1 MAENHRRVRPSTPS
15 SGVLRRLFVDRQ
27 IYVYTDGKV
36 QTLVLNARTQLQAA
50 VSALVL
56 ATALFVGGSYAVGS
70 TVAQISLRQAPRT
83 PTSPPTA
90 TARGA
95 TGIYIAPTPS
105 AAAPSAAAPSAAA
118 QAGRALQDL
127 LHTVERRDAALN
139 LLLKKLDPAAA
150 KSSTAVSLSAEP
162 SAIKRLDAAR
172 RDQERLIG
180 MASALIRGRLDR
192 VEHVFKVAHL
202 NPAAFEGR
210 GGARAESPNEGG
222 PFIDARNPHALAHF
236 LDVDEPFAAD
246 ISHVAL
252 DATALHS
259 LSQALNKVPIGR
271 PVAHV
276 EKTSSFGFRTD
287 PFTGRLAFHP
297 GQDFRGAYRTPIHV
311 TANGVV
317 AFTGQRT
324 GYGNTVE
331 VDHGHGLR
339 TRYAHLAAII
349 VRPGQTVAA
358 GQQIGAMGSTGRSTG
373 VHLHYEVWQ
382 DGRLQD
388 PERFLKAGQGVQQQ
402 GG

>member
-1 MAENHRRVRPSTPS
+1 MAKPYRRDEPGAPSA
-15 SGVLRRLFVDRQ
+15 GVLRRLFVDRQ

-36 QTLVLNARTQLQAA
+36 RTLILNARTQMQVALSFVVLTTA
-50 VSALVL
+50 VL
-56 ATALFVGGSYAVGS
+56 VGGGYAVGS
-70 TVAQISLRQAPRT
+70 TVVQMSLRQTPRAQAN
-83 PTSPPTA
+83 PPTA
-90 TARGA
+90 AA
-95 TGIYIAPTPS
+95 TGLE
-105 AAAPSAAAPSAAA
+105 AARTPSAAA
-118 QAGRALQDL
+118 QAGHALQDL

-150 KSSTAVSLSAEP
+150 KSSAPVSLSAEP
-162 SAIKRLDAAR
+162 SPLKRLDAAR
-172 RDQERLIG
+172 QDQERLIG
-180 MASALIRGRLDR
+180 RASALVRGRLDR
-192 VEHVFKVAHL
+192 LEHVFKVAHL
-202 NPAAFEGR
+202 NPAAFEAR
-210 GGARAESPNEGG
+210 GAAKGEIAAEGG
-222 PFIDARNPHALAHF
+222 PFIDARNPRALAHF
-236 LDVDEPFAAD
+236 LDVDEPFAAN

-259 LSQALNKVPIGR
+259 LSQALSKVPIGR
-271 PVAHV
+271 PVSHV

-339 TRYAHLAAII
+339 TRYAHLAAIT

-388 PERFLKAGQGVQQQ
+388 PERFLRAGQGVQQ

>member
-1 MAENHRRVRPSTPS
+1 MADAHRRDRATALET
-15 SGVLRRLFVDRQ
+15 GAQRRLFVDRQ

-36 QTLVLNARTQLQAA
+36 QTLVLQARTQVQLAVAA
-50 VSALVL
+50 LALGLVL
-56 ATALFVGGSYAVGS
+56 FAGGSFAVGA
-70 TVAQISLRQAPRT
+70 TVAQLAQARQAPAKQAGGN
-83 PTSPPTA
+83 TA
-90 TARGA
+90 VAAGA
-95 TGIYIAPTPS
+95 VAH
-105 AAAPSAAAPSAAA
+105 APSAAA
-118 QAGRALQDL
+118 QAGRAVQDL
-127 LHTVERRDAALN
+127 VHTVERRDAALN

-150 KSSTAVSLSAEP
+150 KTSTSVPLNAEP
-162 SAIKRLDAAR
+162 SPVKRLDAAR
-172 RDQERLIG
+172 RDQEQLIG
-180 MASALIRGRLDR
+180 RAGTLIRERLAR
-192 VEHVFKVAHL
+192 IERVFKVAHL
-202 NPAAFEGR
+202 NPAAFEAPTAKAALRSKASMIG
-210 GGARAESPNEGG
+210 EGG
-222 PFIDARNPHALAHF
+222 PFIDAQDSRAVAHF

-259 LSQALNKVPIGR
+259 LSQALKRVPIGV
-271 PVAHV
+271 PVARLD
-276 EKTSSFGFRTD
+276 KTSSFGFRTD

-311 TANGVV
+311 TASGVV

-339 TRYAHLAAII
+339 TRYAHLSAIS
-349 VRPGQTVAA
+349 VRPGQTVTV

-388 PERFLKAGQGVQQQ
+388 PERFLKAGQGVQQ

>member
-1 MAENHRRVRPSTPS
+1 MADAHRRDRATALET
-15 SGVLRRLFVDRQ
+15 GAQRRLFVDRQ

-36 QTLVLNARTQLQAA
+36 QTLVLNARTQAQLA
-50 VSALVL
+50 VSALAL
-56 ATALFVGGSYAVGS
+56 ASVVFVGGSLAVGS
-70 TVAQISLRQAPRT
+70 TFAGLSMRQAQTPHTQASRT
-83 PTSPPTA
+83 LETAAAPTSPL
-90 TARGA
+90 ARS
-95 TGIYIAPTPS
+95 PS
-105 AAAPSAAAPSAAA
+105 AAS
-118 QAGRALQDL
+118 QAGRAMQDL

-150 KSSTAVSLSAEP
+150 KSTSEGALSAEP
-162 SAIKRLDAAR
+162 SPVKRLDAAR
-172 RDQERLIG
+172 QDQERLIG
-180 MASALIRGRLDR
+180 MASTLIRGRLAR
-192 VEHVFKVAHL
+192 LEHVFKVAHL
-202 NPAAFEGR
+202 NPAAFETRSSIKGSSR
-210 GGARAESPNEGG
+210 GEGG
-222 PFIDARNPHALAHF
+222 PFIDANDPRALAHF
-236 LDVDEPFAAD
+236 LDVDEPFAAN

-252 DATALHS
+252 DASALHS
-259 LSQALNKVPIGR
+259 LSQALSKVPIGR
-271 PVAHV
+271 PVAQV

-297 GQDFRGAYRTPIHV
+297 GQDFRGAYRTPVHV
-311 TANGVV
+311 TASGVV

-339 TRYAHLAAII
+339 TRYAHLAAIM
-349 VRPGQTVAA
+349 VRPGQVVTV

-388 PERFLKAGQGVQQQ
+388 PDRFLKAGQGVQQQ

>member
-1 MAENHRRVRPSTPS
+1 MVGGHRRDKAIAPET
-15 SGVLRRLFVDRQ
+15 GVQRRLFVDRQ

-36 QTLVLNARTQLQAA
+36 KTLVLNARTQAQLA
-50 VSALVL
+50 VSALAL
-56 ATALFVGGSYAVGS
+56 ATLIFAGGSYAVGS
-70 TVAQISLRQAPRT
+70 TVAALNMRQAQTAHVDGSRTLATVAT
-83 PTSPPTA
+83 PTGSV
-90 TARGA
+90 AR
-95 TGIYIAPTPS
+95 S
-105 AAAPSAAAPSAAA
+105 PSAAA
-118 QAGRALQDL
+118 QAGRAIEDL

-139 LLLKKLDPAAA
+139 LLLKKLDPAVA
-150 KSSTAVSLSAEP
+150 KSASQVSLSAEP
-162 SAIKRLDAAR
+162 SPVKRLDAAR
-172 RDQERLIG
+172 QDQERLIG
-180 MASALIRGRLDR
+180 MASTLIRGRLTR
-192 VEHVFKVAHL
+192 LEHVFKVAHL

-210 GGARAESPNEGG
+210 SSVKGPDRGEGG
-222 PFIDARNPHALAHF
+222 PFIDAKNPRALAHF

-246 ISHVAL
+246 VSNVAL

-259 LSQALNKVPIGR
+259 LSQALSKVPIGR
-271 PVAHV
+271 PVSH
-276 EKTSSFGFRTD
+276 EERTSSFGVRTD
-287 PFTGRLAFHP
+287 PFTGRPAFHP
-297 GQDFRGAYRTPIHV
+297 GQDFAGAYRTPVHV

-339 TRYAHLAAII
+339 TRYAHLAAIM
-349 VRPGQTVAA
+349 VRPGQTVTV

-388 PERFLKAGQGVQQQ
+388 PDRFLRAGQGVQQ

>member
-1 MAENHRRVRPSTPS
+1 MAETLRRDPPSTPS
-15 SGVLRRLFVDRQ
+15 TGVMRRLFVDRQ

-36 QTLVLNARTQLQAA
+36 QTLVLNARTQAQLA
-50 VSALVL
+50 VSAL
-56 ATALFVGGSYAVGS
+56 ALGTVIFVGGSYAVGS
-70 TVAQISLRQAPRT
+70 TVAQLSLRQSPKAPMSQ
-83 PTSPPTA
+83 PLAAAATSPSRT
-90 TARGA
+90 
-95 TGIYIAPTPS
+95 
-105 AAAPSAAAPSAAA
+105 PSAAA
-118 QAGRALQDL
+118 QAGRAIQDL

-150 KSSTAVSLSAEP
+150 KSSSAVSLSAEP
-162 SAIKRLDAAR
+162 SPVKRLDAAR
-172 RDQERLIG
+172 QDQERLVG
-180 MASALIRGRLDR
+180 RASALIRGRLAR
-192 VEHVFKVAHL
+192 LEQVFKVAHL

-210 GGARAESPNEGG
+210 GVARGSMRDEGG
-222 PFIDARNPHALAHF
+222 PFIDAKNPSALAHF

-259 LSQALNKVPIGR
+259 LSQALSKVPIGR
-271 PVAHV
+271 PVTHV
-276 EKTSSFGFRTD
+276 EKTSSFGVRTD
-287 PFTGRLAFHP
+287 PFTGRAAFHP

-339 TRYAHLAAII
+339 TRYAHLAAIM
-349 VRPGQTVAA
+349 VRPGQTVTV

-388 PERFLKAGQGVQQQ
+388 PERFLRAGQGVQQQ

>member
-1 MAENHRRVRPSTPS
+1 MAETHRRDRPSAPS
-15 SGVLRRLFVDRQ
+15 NGVQRRLFVDRQ

-36 QTLVLNARTQLQAA
+36 QTLVLNARTQAQLA
-50 VSALVL
+50 VSAVAL
-56 ATALFVGGSYAVGS
+56 ATVVFVGGSYAVGAS
-70 TVAQISLRQAPRT
+70 VAQINSRQPPRAQTAQALAP
-83 PTSPPTA
+83 A
-90 TARGA
+90 GA
-95 TGIYIAPTPS
+95 PIAP
-105 AAAPSAAAPSAAA
+105 APPRSPSAAA
-118 QAGRALQDL
+118 QAGRAMQDL
-127 LHTVERRDAALN
+127 VHTVERRDAALN

-150 KSSTAVSLSAEP
+150 KSSSTVSLSAEP
-162 SAIKRLDAAR
+162 SPVKRLDAAR
-172 RDQERLIG
+172 QDQERLIG
-180 MASALIRGRLDR
+180 MASTLIRGRLDR
-192 VEHVFKVAHL
+192 LEHVFKVAHL
-202 NPAAFEGR
+202 NPAAFEAR
-210 GGARAESPNEGG
+210 GAAKSASRNEGG
-222 PFIDARNPHALAHF
+222 PFIDAKNPRALAHF

-246 ISHVAL
+246 VSHVAL

-259 LSQALNKVPIGR
+259 LSQALSKVPIGR
-271 PVAHV
+271 PVTHV
-276 EKTSSFGFRTD
+276 EKTSSFGVRTD
-287 PFTGRLAFHP
+287 PFTGRPAFHP

-339 TRYAHLAAII
+339 TRYAHLAAIM
-349 VRPGQTVAA
+349 VRAGQTVAV

-388 PERFLKAGQGVQQQ
+388 PERFLKAGQGVQQ

>member
-1 MAENHRRVRPSTPS
+1 LA
-15 SGVLRRLFVDRQ
+15 L
-27 IYVYTDGKV
+27 
-36 QTLVLNARTQLQAA
+36 AA
-50 VSALVL
+50 VV
-56 ATALFVGGSYAVGS
+56 FVGGSYAVGS
-70 TVAQISLRQAPRT
+70 TVAQISLART
-83 PTSPPTA
+83 TRAQGSQPIA
-90 TARGA
+90 TA
-95 TGIYIAPTPS
+95 
-105 AAAPSAAAPSAAA
+105 AAAPPRTPSAAA
-118 QAGRALQDL
+118 QAGRAMQDL

-139 LLLKKLDPAAA
+139 LLLKKLDPVAA
-150 KSSTAVSLSAEP
+150 KSSSAVSLSAEP
-162 SAIKRLDAAR
+162 SPVKRLDAAR
-172 RDQERLIG
+172 QDQERLIG
-180 MASALIRGRLDR
+180 MASTLIRGRLDR
-192 VEHVFKVAHL
+192 LERVFKVAHL
-202 NPAAFEGR
+202 NPTAFEPKAVAK
-210 GGARAESPNEGG
+210 GAIRDEGG
-222 PFIDARNPHALAHF
+222 PFIDAKNPSALAHF

-246 ISHVAL
+246 VSHVAL

-259 LSQALNKVPIGR
+259 LSQALSKVPIGR
-271 PVAHV
+271 PVTH
-276 EKTSSFGFRTD
+276 EERTSSFGVRTD
-287 PFTGRLAFHP
+287 PFTGRPAFHP

-339 TRYAHLAAII
+339 TRYAHLAAIM
-349 VRPGQTVAA
+349 VRAGQTVTV

>member
-1 MAENHRRVRPSTPS
+1 MADPPRRGRPSAPS
-15 SGVLRRLFVDRQ
+15 NGAQKRLFVDRQ

-36 QTLVLNARTQLQAA
+36 QTLVLNARTQAQFA
-50 VSALVL
+50 VSALAL
-56 ATALFVGGSYAVGS
+56 AAVIFVGGSYAVGS
-70 TVAQISLRQAPRT
+70 TVAQMGLHQPERAQINPAPANAAA
-83 PTSPPTA
+83 PSGA
-90 TARGA
+90 ANVRG
-95 TGIYIAPTPS
+95 PS
-105 AAAPSAAAPSAAA
+105 AAAK
-118 QAGRALQDL
+118 AGKAIQEL

-139 LLLKKLDPAAA
+139 LLLKKLDPAVA
-150 KSSTAVSLSAEP
+150 KSSSAVSLNTGP
-162 SAIKRLDAAR
+162 SPVTRLDAAR

-180 MASALIRGRLDR
+180 MAGALIRGRLDR
-192 VEHVFKVAHL
+192 LERVFKVAHL
-202 NPAAFEGR
+202 NPAAFEPK
-210 GGARAESPNEGG
+210 GAAKGSIRDEGG
-222 PFIDARNPHALAHF
+222 PFIDARDPRALAHF
-236 LDVDEPFAAD
+236 LDVDEPFAAN

-259 LSQALNKVPIGR
+259 LSQALSKVPIGR
-271 PVAHV
+271 PVTHV
-276 EKTSSFGFRTD
+276 EKTSSFGVRVD
-287 PFTGRLAFHP
+287 PFTGRPAFHP
-297 GQDFRGAYRTPIHV
+297 GQDFRGAYRTPIYV

-339 TRYAHLAAII
+339 TRYAHLAAIM
-349 VRPGQTVAA
+349 VRPGQTVSV

>member
-1 MAENHRRVRPSTPS
+1 MP
-15 SGVLRRLFVDRQ
+15 G
-27 IYVYTDGKV
+27 
-36 QTLVLNARTQLQAA
+36 
-50 VSALVL
+50 
-56 ATALFVGGSYAVGS
+56 
-70 TVAQISLRQAPRT
+70 
-83 PTSPPTA
+83 PTSV
-90 TARGA
+90 
-95 TGIYIAPTPS
+95 
-105 AAAPSAAAPSAAA
+105 AAFKGVETVRAPSAAA
-118 QAGRALQDL
+118 QAGQAMQDL

-139 LLLKKLDPAAA
+139 LLLKKLDPAAV
-150 KSSTAVSLSAEP
+150 KSLPAASLSAEP
-162 SAIKRLDAAR
+162 SPVKRLDAAR
-172 RDQERLIG
+172 KDQERLIG
-180 MASALIRGRLDR
+180 MAGALIRGRLDR
-192 VEHVFKVAHL
+192 LEHVFKVAHL
-202 NPAAFEGR
+202 NPAAFEAR
-210 GGARAESPNEGG
+210 GAARSAMRDEGG

-246 ISHVAL
+246 VSHVAL

-259 LSQALNKVPIGR
+259 LSQALSRVPIGR

-276 EKTSSFGFRTD
+276 DKTSSFGFRTD

-297 GQDFRGAYRTPIHV
+297 GQDFRGAYRSPIRV
-311 TANGVV
+311 TASGVV

-339 TRYAHLAAII
+339 TRYAHLAAIM
-349 VRPGQTVAA
+349 VRPGQTVAV